1 MQRRNALAMQTMLSK
16 FARKLEQEA
25 EFCASGGS
33 VCPRVG
39 EKTLD
44 NSLNSSS
51 GASFALVKILG
62 RSQTASLVSHPK
74 IFTNTKS
81 PPQFAELNKETSA
94 SPCFASE
101 AKQSILELFLNTD
114 SANLAKFAESA
125 TFYTFNLTQKV
136 A

>member
-1 MQRRNALAMQTMLSK
+1 M
-16 FARKLEQEA
+16 
-25 EFCASGGS
+25 
-33 VCPRVG
+33 G

-62 RSQTASLVSHPK
+62 YSQTASLVSHPK

-94 SPCFASE
+94 SPCFASV

-114 SANLAKFAESA
+114 SANRTSNCHFRTKITKYPQNLAKFAEST